1 MKRIVI
7 GALVG
12 GMVVFIWGAISHM
25 VLPLGEMGLKSL
37 PNEAAVIE
45 GLKAGIPDE
54 GLYFYP
60 GIDMKSA
67 SAEDQTAWEAKIRSG
82 PTGMVLYH
90 PNGGEPLSPK
100 QLASE
105 LLTNIL
111 AATLAA
117 CLASMMT
124 GSYGRRVFGIA
135 HLGLFAWLSISVSY
149 WIWYGFPGSFI
160 VAEGID
166 QFVSWALAGLV
177 IAKIVPAAMK

>member
-12 GMVVFIWGAISHM
+12 GLVVFIWGAIAHM

-37 PNEAAVIE
+37 PNEAAVTTA
-45 GLKAGIPDE
+45 LKSSVPDE

-67 SAEDQTAWEAKIRSG
+67 SSEEQKAWEAKVRSG
-82 PTGMVLYH
+82 PTGMLLYH
-90 PNGGEPLSPK
+90 PLGGEPLAPK

-105 LLTNIL
+105 FVTNML
-111 AATLAA
+111 AAALAA

-124 GSYGRRVFGIA
+124 GSYVRRVFGIA
-135 HLGLFAWLSISVSY
+135 HLGLFAWLTISVSY
-149 WIWYGFPGSFI
+149 WIWYGFPGMFI
-160 VAEGID
+160 LAEGID
-166 QFVSWALAGLV
+166 QVVSWVLAGFV
-177 IAKIVPAAMK
+177 IAKIVPAAAR